1 MSVYAIA
8 LNSTKI
14 LGVFSLQ
21 HCKQRPDWLYR
32 LLKLLKTFEKFTL
45 AKLNTISDA
54 KTLEFP
60 LARSFGSHLCSVST
74 QTSLGQVDFNPVYVN
89 NSRCAHS
96 KYSMQIHVSKAN
108 WSGQGASFCFSSIYI
123 LL

>member
-21 HCKQRPDWLYR
+21 HCKKSPDWLYR

-54 KTLEFP
+54 KTLEIP
-60 LARSFGSHLCSVST
+60 LAWSFGSHLCSVST
-74 QTSLGQVDFNPVYVN
+74 QTALGQVMP
-89 NSRCAHS
+89 STAPC
-96 KYSMQIHVSKAN
+96 K
-108 WSGQGASFCFSSIYI
+108 
-123 LL
+123 